1 MSGRVLIYSIH
12 RMEHWWRELGD
23 HLGYD
28 EAVVLTDRRSAG
40 DRWVTDDF
48 YREYQALRRGQDTGA
63 RLLSPAEIT
72 DVIAR
77 CRVLRWLPPVRAAAM
92 AEAMARAMERVL
104 EEVRPAA
111 VVSFPIDSY
120 VSDVLARRARARGLP
135 YYELTASAL
144 PDMCML
150 MHRGRLITASAPA
163 DPAAVEARIREIAD
177 PLFTPSYV
185 QGQPAYT
192 PARFL
197 KTLGYFRL
205 RAAFFKAYSWLT
217 RDPLNLHYLDAQPTL
232 GHKARLGDMRIIGL
246 VESDWQ
252 TKIEAVPHDRRVLFG
267 LQLLPEAAIDYWLD
281 DLDMVRHEDR
291 LVDIAGRL
299 TAAGFHIV
307 VKDHPL
313 QFGFRQVAL
322 IERLKA
328 LPNVVLVPYE
338 VSGNALLSMC
348 GVSVTGTGTLGL
360 QAALLGAVS
369 VVCDAYYVAS
379 DDDFIVLRGLKDLD
393 GLAERI
399 AARKPPASLR
409 DRQARI
415 IEQLLRASFSADFFS
430 FRGFDP
436 ARPNPAAELGRRLGE
451 QMRLLGPDGEAWHR
465 RNLPPGGGS
474 HEGSPLR
481 PGAALA

>member
-1 MSGRVLIYSIH
+1 MTERVLIYSIH
-12 RMEHWWRELGD
+12 RMQGWWRGLGD

-28 EAVVLTDRRSAG
+28 GVVVLTDRRGAG

-48 YREYQALRRGQDTGA
+48 YRAYKTLRRGDA
-63 RLLSPAEIT
+63 SPRLLTDAEVA
-72 DVIAR
+72 DVVAR
-77 CRVLRWLPPVRAAAM
+77 CRVLRWLPVTKAAVM
-92 AEAMARAMERVL
+92 VEAMSRAMDKALDEVAPSAVL
-104 EEVRPAA
+104 
-111 VVSFPIDSY
+111 SFPIDSY

-150 MHRGRLITASAPA
+150 MHRGRLITTSEPA

-192 PARFL
+192 RARFL
-197 KTLGYFRL
+197 KTLAYFRL
-205 RAAFFKAYSWLT
+205 RAAAFKLYSWLT
-217 RDPLNLHYLDAQPTL
+217 RDPLNLHYLDAQPSL
-232 GHKARLGDMRIIGL
+232 GHKARLSDMRIIGL
-246 VESDWQ
+246 IEPDWQ
-252 TKIEAVPHDRRVLFG
+252 ARVEAFPKDRRVLFG

-281 DLDMVRHEDR
+281 DLDLIRHEDL
-291 LVDIAGRL
+291 LVEVAERL
-299 TAAGFHIV
+299 TAAGFQIV

-313 QFGFRQVAL
+313 QFGFRQVEL
-322 IERLKA
+322 IDRLKA
-328 LPNVVLVPYE
+328 LPNIVVVPYE

-360 QAALLGAVS
+360 QASLLGAAS

-379 DDDFIVLRGLKDLD
+379 DEDFIVLRGRADLE
-393 GLAERI
+393 GLAERL
-399 AARKPPASLR
+399 AGRGPPASLH

-415 IEQLLRASFSADFFS
+415 IEQLLRASFTADFFS
-430 FRGFDP
+430 FKDFDP
-436 ARPNPAAELGRRLGE
+436 AEPSPAVADLGRRLGAR
-451 QMRLLGPDGEAWHR
+451 MRKLGPEGEAWHAR
-465 RNLPPGGGS
+465 RMPAGGGG

-481 PGAALA
+481 

>member
-12 RMEHWWRELGD
+12 RMENWWRALGEN
-23 HLGYD
+23 LGYD
-28 EAVVLTDRRSAG
+28 GAVVLTDRRQAG

-48 YREYQALRRGQDTGA
+48 YQNYRALRGGGDTPL
-63 RLLSPAEIT
+63 RLLSPAEVA

-77 CRVLRWLPPVRAAAM
+77 CRVLRWLPEAQAGAM
-92 AEAMARAMERVL
+92 AEAMARAMETVL
-104 EEVRPAA
+104 DEVRPVA

-150 MHRGRLITASAPA
+150 MHRGRLITTTQPA

-185 QGQPAYT
+185 QGQPAYSPT
-192 PARFL
+192 RFL
-197 KTLGYFRL
+197 KTFGYFRL
-205 RAAFFKAYSWLT
+205 RAAFFKLYSWLT
-217 RDPLNLHYLDAQPTL
+217 RDPLNLHYLDAQPGL
-232 GHKARLGDMRIIGL
+232 GHKPRLSDIRMIDL
-246 VESDWQ
+246 VEGDWQ
-252 TKIEAVPHDRRVLFG
+252 AKVEATTRERRVLFG

-281 DLDMVRHEDR
+281 DLDLVRHEDR
-291 LVDIAGRL
+291 LVGIAARL
-299 TAAGFHIV
+299 TAAGFQIV

-322 IERLKA
+322 IDRLKA
-328 LPNVVLVPYE
+328 LPNVVIVPYE

-379 DDDFIVLRGLKDLD
+379 DEDFIVLRHVEDIEDL
-393 GLAERI
+393 
-399 AARKPPASLR
+399 AARIGAHGAPASLH

-415 IEQLLRASFSADFFS
+415 IEQLLRASFTADFFS
-430 FRGFDP
+430 FRNFNQ
-436 ARPNPAAELGRRLGE
+436 AAPNPAMAELGRRLGE
-451 QMRLLGPDGEAWHR
+451 RLRLLGPGGEDWHAH
-465 RNLPPGGGS
+465 NLPPGGGA

-481 PGAALA
+481 

>member
-1 MSGRVLIYSIH
+1 MTGRVLIYSIH
-12 RMEHWWRELGD
+12 RMEHWWRGLGD

-28 EAVVLTDRRSAG
+28 GAVVLTDRRGAG

-48 YREYQALRRGQDTGA
+48 YRAYRALRGGGDAGV
-63 RLLSPAEIT
+63 RLLSQAEVA
-72 DVIAR
+72 DVVAR
-77 CRVLRWLPPVRAAAM
+77 CRVLRWLPAEQAAAM
-92 AEAMARAMERVL
+92 AEAMARAMERALDQVQP
-104 EEVRPAA
+104 VA
-111 VVSFPIDSY
+111 VVGFPIDSY

-135 YYELTASAL
+135 YFELTASAL

-150 MHRGRLITASAPA
+150 MHRGRLITAAEPA
-163 DPAAVEARIREIAD
+163 DPEAVDARIREIAD

-185 QGQPAYT
+185 QGQAAYT

-205 RAAFFKAYSWLT
+205 RAAAFKLYSWLA

-232 GHKARLGDMRIIGL
+232 GHKARLSDMRIIDL
-246 VESDWQ
+246 IEPDWQ
-252 TKIEAVPHDRRVLFG
+252 ARVEAAPHGRRVLFG

-281 DLDMVRHEDR
+281 DLDMVAHEDR
-291 LVDIAGRL
+291 LVDIAERL
-299 TAAGFHIV
+299 TAAGFLIV

-322 IERLKA
+322 IDRLKA
-328 LPNVVLVPYE
+328 LPNVVIVPYE

-379 DDDFIVLRGLKDLD
+379 DDDFIVLRTLDDLD
-393 GLAERI
+393 GLAARI
-399 AARKPPASLR
+399 AARRPPASLH

-415 IEQLLRASFSADFFS
+415 IEQLLRASFTADFFS
-430 FRGFDP
+430 FRDFDRARPDP
-436 ARPNPAAELGRRLGE
+436 AVAELGRRLGE
-451 QMRLLGPDGEAWHR
+451 RMRLLGPEGEDWHR
-465 RNLPPGGGS
+465 RNLPRGGGS

-481 PGAALA
+481 